1 MRLQLGQFPCQ
12 LVDLRPA
19 LHPLLLLLAEFS
31 LQLLIFRLQFGVR
44 LQFSCFHQLRLVIV
58 LLWLLLGFF
67 GIRILASILVIF
79 GALNEGNLELENVC
93 ISREL
98 ELHFLRR
105 AVHKD
110 SHV

>member
-19 LHPLLLLLAEFS
+19 LHPLLLLLAEYS

-44 LQFSCFHQLRLVIV
+44 LQFSCFHQLLLVI
-58 LLWLLLGFF
+58 LLRLLLGFF
-67 GIRILASILVIF
+67 GIRILASIFFIL
-79 GALNEGNLELENVC
+79 GGLYEGYLELENVC

-98 ELHFLRR
+98 ELHLLRR

-110 SHV
+110 CHV